1 MNKELIKKYKAEFDW
16 WLDGGSLRYKDDKG
30 WDTDDF
36 FLNWSCDSDDIKAI
50 VKNDEYVE
58 YRMAEA
64 DGKIVQ
70 MMDDGGRWFACSEP
84 GPDYSLPPSL
94 YRVKHEWH
102 WAQEASPEKP
112 VFCID
117 MLSRCLYAITSAYN
131 DKRFKCT
138 FGEVYCEDPDM
149 IKPILIG
156 DLHPFQREG
165 WIKIDELAK
174 LSYEFAKERGY
185 NWNGS
190 AFADWLKERK
200 Q

>member
-1 MNKELIKKYKAEFDW
+1 MNKELIKKYKDEFDW
-16 WLDGGSLRYKDDKG
+16 WLDGGSLRYKDNQG

-50 VKNDEYVE
+50 VKNDEHVE
-58 YRMAEA
+58 FRMAEA
-64 DGKIVQ
+64 DGKVVQ
-70 MMDDGGRWFACSEP
+70 FLDFLKNWVDRDKSKP
-84 GPDYSLPPSL
+84 YQHSPSM
-94 YRVKHEWH
+94 YRVKPEWH
-102 WAQEASPEKP
+102 WTQEASPEKP

-117 MLSRCLYAITSAYN
+117 LLSRCLYAITSQYN
-131 DKRFKCT
+131 DKKFKCT

-165 WIKIDELAK
+165 WIEIDELGK
-174 LSYEFAKERGY
+174 LSYEFAQDHGY
-185 NWNGS
+185 GWNGTK
-190 AFADWLKERK
+190 FMKWLKERK